1 MTAPT
6 LARQQ
11 KMSEITTQLQSLL
24 DKQISKSNTHGVL
37 LGVQS
42 GDGKIDFE
50 GAAGTARADQP
61 FFMASITKMFTATLL
76 MQLVDE
82 GQVQLDDK
90 VTSHLKHIDLKGV
103 HTYRGKDWT
112 DQLTVRHLVH
122 QTSGLADFFED
133 SFLEK
138 FKRGDDF
145 AYNLTDVLP
154 VVRGMK
160 AQFAPNNT
168 RSFYSDTNYLLL
180 GTVIKSV
187 TGKDLPSLFKTR
199 IFEPLGMCDTFVF
212 DHTQSHNYPALV
224 PFYNKSLR
232 LDLPL
237 ALSCMAA
244 DGGGVWTL
252 TDGLRF
258 LRAYFAGALFNP
270 SNLDDM
276 QNWNS
281 MFFPFQY
288 GLGLMRYKLPRWINL
303 FRETTEFIGHT
314 GVIGSWAF
322 YAPKEDIYLVGS
334 FNQIDSPQRP
344 CRFMP
349 RVMDLIKNGI
359 Y

>member
-1 MTAPT
+1 
-6 LARQQ
+6 
-11 KMSEITTQLQSLL
+11 MSEITTQLLSLL
-24 DKQISKSNTHGVL
+24 DKQISKSNTHGFL

-61 FFMASITKMFTATLL
+61 FFIASVTKMFTATIL

-82 GQVQLDDK
+82 GQVQFDDK
-90 VTSHLKHIDLKGV
+90 ITALLKHIDLKGI
-103 HTYRGKDWT
+103 HTYRGKDWS

-133 SFLEK
+133 SFVEK

-145 AYNLTDVLP
+145 AYDLTDVLP

-160 AQFAPNNT
+160 AQFVPNDK
-168 RSFYSDTNYLLL
+168 RSYYSDTNYILL
-180 GTVIKSV
+180 GTVIETV

-199 IFEPLGMCDTFVF
+199 IFEPLGMCDTYIF
-212 DHTQSHNYPALV
+212 DHTQSQNHSEPV

-237 ALSCMAA
+237 ALSSMAA

-258 LRAYFAGALFNP
+258 LRAYFAGELFKP

-281 MFFPFQY
+281 IFFPFQY
-288 GLGLMRYKLPRWINL
+288 GYGLMRYKLPRWMNL
-303 FRETTEFIGHT
+303 FRETTEFIGHM

-349 RVMDLIKNGI
+349 QVMKLIKNSI
-359 Y
+359 F